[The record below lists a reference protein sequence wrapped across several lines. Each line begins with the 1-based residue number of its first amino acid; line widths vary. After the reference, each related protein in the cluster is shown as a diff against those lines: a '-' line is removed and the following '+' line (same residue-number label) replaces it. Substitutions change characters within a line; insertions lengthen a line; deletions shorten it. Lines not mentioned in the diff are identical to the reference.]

1 MISSERSQNIIVAF
15 TIIAAVISSGFLA
28 SNVNYYTGSYDLISS
43 MTVNVVK
50 TEVHDIDPLNESIFP
65 RIAFTFNMRTEANT
79 EGNVRLTFIGA
90 QVHLNDDHLTY
101 LTFARVIPFED
112 QSLFTNYEKNFTLS
126 ERTGATDRETVL
138 NAYSTDSWDWYL
150 VFRFSF
156 ITFDQ
161 IDTLTVKY
169 LEFNVTGT
177 TNL

>member
-101 LTFARVIPFED
+101 LTFARVIPF
-112 QSLFTNYEKNFTLS
+112 FTLS